1 MLDEQ
6 DNMVCKS
13 DRVGYSIHQE
23 AEIDLVFLSSKTG
36 IDVLT
41 EEVDRIAGGSKEPLC
56 YQ

>member
-13 DRVGYSIHQE
+13 DRVGDSIHQE
-23 AEIDLVFLSSKTG
+23 DEIDLVLFSSETG

-41 EEVDRIAGGSKEPLC
+41 E
-56 YQ
+56 